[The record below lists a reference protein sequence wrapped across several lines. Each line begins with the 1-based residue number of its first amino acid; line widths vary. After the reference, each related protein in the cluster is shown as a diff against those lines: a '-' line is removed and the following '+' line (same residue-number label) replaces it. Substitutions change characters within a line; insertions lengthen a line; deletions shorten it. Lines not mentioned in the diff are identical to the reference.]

1 MPRSSPS
8 WSVRHSPPICELA
21 LKIWSTGT
29 LNHLSMFR
37 LTNAKAKRKR
47 QVAGISVSV
56 TSDTRTVVLNFEPGF
71 CCFRSVQTLIS
82 VRSKMNPKIKRTRKT
97 NADSVTSRRIWFG
110 SEGLKN
116 GSRLN
121 AACAKT
127 IKASISRNSPAA
139 YSFVVCD
146 GTFIVERL
154 RLSHGKTRKLRI
166 ARITG
171 SQESAG
177 YAHDGFRN
185 ISC

>member
-1 MPRSSPS
+1 
-8 WSVRHSPPICELA
+8 
-21 LKIWSTGT
+21 
-29 LNHLSMFR
+29 MFR
-37 LTNAKAKRKR
+37 LTNAKAKRNR

-97 NADSVTSRRIWFG
+97 NADSVTRRRIWFG
-110 SEGLKN
+110 SDGLKN

-127 IKASISRNSPAA
+127 IKASTSRNSPAA
-139 YSFVVCD
+139 YSFVVCG

-154 RLSHGKTRKLRI
+154 RLSHGKNEEAADCTDY
-166 ARITG
+166 G
-171 SQESAG
+171 VAG
-177 YAHDGFRN
+177 IRGYPHDGFRN